1 MVAAVVVVGI
11 RVLIAVVAPLFIL
24 AFENVWV
31 EDHIDFMCCFYCIL
45 LLFNIICVYLC
56 VFCAF
61 VFHTAYMLCYCQH
74 SGVDLMGL
82 KPGP

>member
-1 MVAAVVVVGI
+1 MCEIYFSIMPQCPVVIRIMAFYAVT
-11 RVLIAVVAPLFIL
+11 LSQL
-24 AFENVWV
+24 
-31 EDHIDFMCCFYCIL
+31 HITSSSG
-45 LLFNIICVYLC
+45 VYLC

-74 SGVDLMGL
+74 SAVDLMGL

>member
-1 MVAAVVVVGI
+1 MMSSSCSSPDW
-11 RVLIAVVAPLFIL
+11 VLG
-24 AFENVWV
+24 AF
-31 EDHIDFMCCFYCIL
+31 HCALPRF
-45 LLFNIICVYLC
+45 ICVYLC

-74 SGVDLMGL
+74 SGVDLVGL